1 MPIYTFRNKKTQETF
16 DKIMSY
22 SQKVKFLE
30 ENPHLESII
39 TSAPGIGDPVR
50 LGLRKPSDSF
60 RDVLKNIKSHH
71 PGSRTIKNTIND
83 F

>member
-1 MPIYTFRNKKTQETF
+1 MPTYSFRDKNTQETF

-22 SQKVKFLE
+22 SQKIEFLE
-30 ENPHLESII
+30 ENPHIESII

-50 LGLRKPSDSF
+50 LGLKKPDQGF
-60 RDVLKNIKSHH
+60 RDVLKNIKSNKAY
-71 PGSRTIKNTIND
+71 SNNKIND

>member
-1 MPIYTFRNKKTQETF
+1 MPTYSFRDKNTQEAF

-22 SQKVKFLE
+22 AQKVEFLE

-39 TSAPGIGDPVR
+39 TSAPGLGDPVR
-50 LGLRKPSDSF
+50 LGLRKPDQGL
-60 RDVLKNIKSHH
+60 RDVLKTMKSNKAY
-71 PGSRTIKNTIND
+71 TNNKIND

>member
-1 MPIYTFRNKKTQETF
+1 MPIYSFRDKSTQETF
-16 DKIMSY
+16 DKMMSY
-22 SQKVKFLE
+22 SDKVNFLE

-50 LGLRKPSDSF
+50 LGLRKPDQGF
-60 RDVLKNIKSHH
+60 RDVLKNMKSNKTYS
-71 PGSRTIKNTIND
+71 GNNIND

>member
-1 MPIYTFRNKKTQETF
+1 MPTYSFRDKNTQETF

-22 SQKVKFLE
+22 AQKVEFLE

-39 TSAPGIGDPVR
+39 TSAPGLGDPVR
-50 LGLRKPSDSF
+50 LGLRKPDQGF
-60 RDVLKNIKSHH
+60 RDVLKTMKSNKAY
-71 PGSRTIKNTIND
+71 TNNKIND

>member
-1 MPIYTFRNKKTQETF
+1 MPTYSFRDKNTQETF

-22 SQKVKFLE
+22 AQKVEFLE

-39 TSAPGIGDPVR
+39 TSAPGLGDPVR
-50 LGLRKPSDSF
+50 LGLRKPDQGF
-60 RDVLKNIKSHH
+60 RDVLKNMKSNKAY
-71 PGSRTIKNTIND
+71 TNNKIND

>member
-1 MPIYTFRNKKTQETF
+1 MPTYSFRDKDTQETF

-22 SQKVKFLE
+22 SAKVEFLE
-30 ENPHLESII
+30 ENPHLEPII

-50 LGLRKPSDSF
+50 LGLRKPDQGF
-60 RDVLKNIKSHH
+60 RDVLKNMKSNKTY
-71 PGSRTIKNTIND
+71 SNNKIND